1 VLILISHDRALIDA
15 TCDHLLVLDGKG
27 GVEVFLGNYSE
38 WVEKHTTRER
48 ERQAAETEERRR
60 RDDAERSRR
69 AAEEAKKRQAKS
81 GPSVNA
87 LSRMKTDQI
96 ESRIERIE
104 TRIKQID
111 ALFAD
116 PEVWKDSG
124 RGAKLGEERQKL
136 LAELEPLEF
145 EWSQRKQ

>member
-1 VLILISHDRALIDA
+1 
-15 TCDHLLVLDGKG
+15 
-27 GVEVFLGNYSE
+27 
-38 WVEKHTTRER
+38 
-48 ERQAAETEERRR
+48 
-60 RDDAERSRR
+60 
-69 AAEEAKKRQAKS
+69 
-81 GPSVNA
+81 
-87 LSRMKTDQI
+87 MKTDQI
-96 ESRIERIE
+96 ESRIDKIE